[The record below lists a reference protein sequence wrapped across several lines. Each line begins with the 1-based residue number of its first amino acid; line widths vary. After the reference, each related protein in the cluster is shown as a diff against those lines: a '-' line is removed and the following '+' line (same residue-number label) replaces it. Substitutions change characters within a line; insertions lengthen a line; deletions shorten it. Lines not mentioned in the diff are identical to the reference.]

1 MIKDTCLLQFQPVD
15 ADAMAKMLPY
25 LRQHTGR
32 SCDFS
37 YGGILMWVDMFD
49 YHYAIHNDTLFIM
62 GRAPGTGEF
71 TEPVTTF
78 SVPLGVMPL
87 EESVKVL
94 RQYCESCNI
103 DLIFSAVP
111 QEDAERLMA
120 IGSKEM
126 TELPSWEDYIYDA
139 QALATLAGKKMSKKR
154 NHVNQFKAT
163 YPDGHFRFMK
173 PEDVASVRNVISR
186 NVDKEA
192 SQSREACYE
201 RKLADILLERIEE
214 GDENLIGGLLCIGE
228 QLAAYTI
235 GDIIGDTLHIHV
247 EKAER
252 SVAGSFEAINKFFAE
267 AVTALHPEIKF
278 INREDDAGDPG
289 LRLAKQSY
297 HPLYLLKKYNIKF

>member
-1 MIKDTCLLQFQPVD
+1 MLQFQPVD

-120 IGSKEM
+120 IGGKEM

-139 QALATLAGKKMSKKR
+139 QALATLAGKKMSKS
-154 NHVNQFKAT
+154 AIT
-163 YPDGHFRFMK
+163 STSSK
-173 PEDVASVRNVISR
+173 PLTRTAIS
-186 NVDKEA
+186 
-192 SQSREACYE
+192 
-201 RKLADILLERIEE
+201 
-214 GDENLIGGLLCIGE
+214 
-228 QLAAYTI
+228 
-235 GDIIGDTLHIHV
+235 
-247 EKAER
+247 
-252 SVAGSFEAINKFFAE
+252 GS
-267 AVTALHPEIKF
+267 
-278 INREDDAGDPG
+278 
-289 LRLAKQSY
+289 
-297 HPLYLLKKYNIKF
+297 